1 LSNRKPNLEDCVV
14 LLDRDGTV
22 IRHVHHLVDPSRA
35 ELLHGVGEAVQR
47 LNDLGAKVI
56 ISTNQSVIAR
66 GLATIEEVDAVNNRV
81 VEMLRVHRAHIDGFF
96 VCPHR
101 QEDHCKCRKPSIEGM
116 REYLND
122 LGLADH
128 RGFVIG
134 DNVTDM
140 LFADRL
146 GFTGLHV
153 STGVDRPQ
161 RVGSLARLA
170 LLFETL
176 TDAVMWISSSIEG
189 KQVIDHARPVP
200 DH

>member
-1 LSNRKPNLEDCVV
+1 LHNRTPNLEDCVV

-22 IRHVHHLVDPSRA
+22 IRHIHHLVDPSQV
-35 ELLHGVGEAVQR
+35 ELLPGVGEAVRR

-56 ISTNQSVIAR
+56 VSTNQSVIAR
-66 GLATIEEVDAVNNRV
+66 GLATVEEVQGVNNRV
-81 VEMLRVHRAHIDGFF
+81 VELLRVHRAQIDGFF

-101 QEDHCKCRKPSIEGM
+101 REDHCTCRKPSPEGM
-116 REYLND
+116 RVYLNN
-122 LGLADH
+122 LGLSNR
-128 RGFVIG
+128 RGMVIG

-153 STGVDRPQ
+153 ATGVDPPNHVRA
-161 RVGSLARLA
+161 LARSA

-176 TDAVMWISSSIEG
+176 SDAVTWVSSSVEG
-189 KQVIDHARPVP
+189 VE
-200 DH
+200 